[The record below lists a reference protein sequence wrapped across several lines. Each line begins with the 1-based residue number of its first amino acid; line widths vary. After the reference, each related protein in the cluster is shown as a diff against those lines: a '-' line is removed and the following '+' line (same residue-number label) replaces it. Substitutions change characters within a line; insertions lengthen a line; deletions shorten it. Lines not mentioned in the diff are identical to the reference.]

1 MDYPTTFSLYEAAK
15 HVCLH
20 PETLRKEIKK
30 GSLQAALLGK
40 KYVISKI
47 ELEDWFKKRGGGRLF
62 NEKSP
67 SSLKAE

>member
-1 MDYPTTFSLYEAAK
+1 MDNSTSFSLQEAAK
-15 HVCLH
+15 HVSLH

-47 ELEDWFKKRGGGRLF
+47 ELECWFKKRGGGRLF
-62 NEKSP
+62 DGSFLP
-67 SSLKAE
+67 SASEA